1 MINVGIVGATGY
13 VGIECIRLLLG
24 HKDVLIKILVSHS
37 FVGQKISNIYPTLRG
52 VLDLECQNL
61 DVDVLTKE
69 CDVVITALP
78 HGASMEVIPK
88 LLEGGVKV
96 IDASGDF
103 RYKDAKI
110 YEQWYKVQ
118 HTAPELLIDAVYG
131 LCELNRDKIKK
142 TNFVAN
148 PGCYPTCSVLGLAP
162 LMNTDYIKK
171 ESIIIDSVSGAS
183 GAGRKA
189 DLGYTV
195 CELSDNFK
203 PYGVST
209 HRHTSEIEEQLS
221 ILAGDD
227 MKVSFTPHLAPF
239 KRGMLSTI
247 YVDLI
252 KETDTDE
259 LLSLY
264 KDYYKDNFFVRI
276 LDKGTMP
283 EVKFVAGSN
292 FVDIGIVVDK
302 RLNRAVIM
310 SCQDNL
316 CKGAAGQIVQNLNL
330 MCGFDEKEALSSP
343 GLYL

>member
-13 VGIECIRLLLG
+13 VGFECIRLLLK
-24 HKDVLIKILVSHS
+24 HKEVCIKILVSHS
-37 FVGQKISNIYPTLRG
+37 FVGQKISNVYPVFRG
-52 VLDLECQNL
+52 VLELECQNL
-61 DVDVLTKE
+61 DIDVLSKE

-88 LLEGGVKV
+88 LLENGVKV

-110 YEQWYKVQ
+110 YEQWYKLQ
-118 HTAPELLIDAVYG
+118 HTAPELLENAVYG
-131 LCELNRDKIKK
+131 LCELYREKVKN
-142 TNFVAN
+142 TNFVSN
-148 PGCYPTCSVLGLAP
+148 PGCYPTCSILGLAP
-162 LMNTDYIKK
+162 LMGTDYINK
-171 ESIIIDSVSGAS
+171 ESIIIDSVSGVS

-189 DLGYTV
+189 DLSYTV

-209 HRHTSEIEEQLS
+209 HRHTSEIEQELS
-221 ILAGDD
+221 TLAGTDV
-227 MKVSFTPHLAPF
+227 KVSFTPHLAPF

-247 YVDLI
+247 YVNLLKD
-252 KETDTDE
+252 TTTDE
-259 LLSLY
+259 LISMY
-264 KDYYKDNFFVRI
+264 KEFYKNDFFVRV
-276 LDKGTMP
+276 LDKGSLP

-316 CKGAAGQIVQNLNL
+316 CKGSAGQIVQNLNL